1 VFCAL
6 RIAIFA
12 HLTPDATRLC
22 TRSERKGTRNARDAR
37 GRRNDDAFIIER

>member
-12 HLTPDATRLC
+12 HVKPDATRLC
-22 TRSERKGTRNARDAR
+22 TPSERKGTRNERKAR